1 MSQRIGL
8 FGGAFDPPHIAH
20 VALARTALVQLRLDT
35 LHILPT
41 GNAWHKHRDL
51 SASEHRLAM
60 CHLAF
65 DDLPGVVVNPLELNR
80 EGPSYTVETLRS
92 LQQASP
98 DAEWFLLIGAD
109 QARDFQRWKDWPEI
123 LQRATLVVADR
134 DPEAGQWHN
143 SGLAKAL
150 HLQMPVL
157 SVSATDVR
165 ERLRQ
170 QLPVDTLVPEAILR
184 YIDQQGLY
192 AHHQ

>member
-1 MSQRIGL
+1 MGQRIGV
-8 FGGAFDPPHIAH
+8 FGGAFDPPHMAH
-20 VALARTALVQLRLDT
+20 VALARAALAQLKLDT

-41 GNAWHKHRDL
+41 GNAWHKQRDL
-51 SASEHRLAM
+51 SAPAHRLAM

-65 DDLPGVVVNPLELNR
+65 DGLPGAKVNSLELTR
-80 EGPSYTVETLRS
+80 QGPSYTVETLRS
-92 LQQASP
+92 LQQDMP

-143 SGLAKAL
+143 SGLAQAL

-157 SVSATDVR
+157 PVSATAIRD
-165 ERLRQ
+165 RLRQ
-170 QLPVDTLVPEAILR
+170 RLPVDSLVPETILR

-192 AHHQ
+192 ALHQ